1 MCSPDTRRK
10 SRVHVKTPAAF
21 QNMVT
26 AVLRETKKKIV
37 VSRGLYMYNVCMY
50 ICMYLQNVFLE
61 IMEHLLCKTIS
72 YVSCLYNSLFFCFTC
87 CTKSVL
93 CPNLSVVQL

>member
-10 SRVHVKTPAAF
+10 FRVHVTTPAAF

-26 AVLRETKKKIV
+26 AVLRETKKQFV

-61 IMEHLLCKTIS
+61 IMEHLLCNTIS

-93 CPNLSVVQL
+93 CPNLSVVQI